1 VKPDDGAGCEDTAI
15 APDQD
20 AARSLL
26 AANPARMVA
35 QPWIDG
41 EPVSLSVLCAS
52 SRSTLLAVNRQEV
65 RIVEQSVVVDQL
77 LVNAITDTG
86 GRLAALAEA
95 VVRAIPGLWGYIG
108 IDLLRT
114 RDGPVVLEVNPRLTT
129 SYCGLEA
136 ALGLNVA
143 ELVLQLTGPGTS
155 GTRGTPNR
163 GRPVEIALAPSL

>member
-1 VKPDDGAGCEDTAI
+1 VKPDDGAGCEDTAV
-15 APDQD
+15 APHRD

-26 AANPARMVA
+26 AANPRRMVA

-41 EPVSLSVLCAS
+41 EPASLSVLCAS
-52 SRSTLLAVNRQEV
+52 GRSTLLAVNRQEV
-65 RIVEQSVVVDQL
+65 RIVEQSVMVNRLV
-77 LVNAITDTG
+77 VNAITDID

-108 IDLLRT
+108 IDLVRT
-114 RDGPVVLEVNPRLTT
+114 PDGPVVLEVNPRLTT

-143 ELVLQLTGPGTS
+143 ELVLKLTAPDPS
-155 GTRGTPNR
+155 RERGTPNR
-163 GRPVEIALAPSL
+163 GRSVEIALAPSL